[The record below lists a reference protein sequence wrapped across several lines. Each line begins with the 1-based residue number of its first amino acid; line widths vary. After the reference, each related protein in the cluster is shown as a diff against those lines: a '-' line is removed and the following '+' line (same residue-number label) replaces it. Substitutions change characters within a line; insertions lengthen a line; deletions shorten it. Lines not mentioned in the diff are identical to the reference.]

1 MYIHVNTFNEL
12 QNNITAAKKNSGGG
26 FGIYAPIGL
35 PVKVQVKVQVQV
47 QVPVPVEVQHRRRI
61 RRMCGFEYCR
71 ITK

>member
-35 PVKVQVKVQVQV
+35 PVKVQVQV
-47 QVPVPVEVQHRRRI
+47 
-61 RRMCGFEYCR
+61 
-71 ITK
+71 